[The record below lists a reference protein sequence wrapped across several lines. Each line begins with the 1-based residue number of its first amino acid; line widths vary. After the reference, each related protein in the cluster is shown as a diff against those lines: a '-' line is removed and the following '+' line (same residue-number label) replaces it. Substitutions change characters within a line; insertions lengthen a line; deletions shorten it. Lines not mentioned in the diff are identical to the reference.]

1 MSWHADAI
9 LPLMDDSKPRAKEYY
24 EGEEAARRFDV
35 LVRKVIA
42 VPHSEIKKRHE
53 ALEKERKRRGQKRY
67 RYT

>member
-1 MSWHADAI
+1 VCWCYPHYTTD
-9 LPLMDDSKPRAKEYY
+9 PKPPIKEFY
-24 EGEEAARRFDV
+24 EGPEAAQRFDA